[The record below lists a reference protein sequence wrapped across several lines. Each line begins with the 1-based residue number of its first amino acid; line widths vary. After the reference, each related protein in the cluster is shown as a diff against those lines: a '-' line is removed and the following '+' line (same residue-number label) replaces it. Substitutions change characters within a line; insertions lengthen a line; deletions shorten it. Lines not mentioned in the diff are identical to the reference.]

1 MPISMVKHGSSV
13 TPKSLKELIYAG
25 MHAYADV
32 LQFAEIPS
40 FLGLGVLILERYVP
54 KKLPA
59 SSARGYLT
67 IQHVRFWTKDISAQC
82 FSSLHRYTL

>member
-54 KKLPA
+54 
-59 SSARGYLT
+59 
-67 IQHVRFWTKDISAQC
+67 
-82 FSSLHRYTL
+82 